1 MSQPNRSRLSLAFLV
16 FLVLLVSFAIL
27 LVFTLPMEAQVSS
40 GSLLGDV
47 RDDKG
52 ATVTGVS
59 IQVTNQDTGF
69 ARSATS
75 NAFGSYRI
83 DDLLPGSYAVFA
95 RHDGFES
102 VTTSPIFIEVNKKSR
117 LDFDLHVGE
126 SHETV
131 TVTTHAS
138 LLETEE
144 VSEGFLLGSSFIEA
158 LPLVGRNIIDL
169 VTIGPGAI
177 PRQLSGFT
185 HDINNDQ
192 QGNRGAV
199 ALNAPVNGTRSD
211 ENSYIVDG
219 GYDTDQNIRAI
230 SVIPLMETVA
240 EFRIQTSLA
249 PAEFEQSLGGVID
262 IVTKPGT
269 SKFHGNAFEFVR
281 NEATDASD
289 FFAVAGLPNGVF
301 RQNQYGGTLGGPLA
315 KSTFFFISYE
325 GLRNRTSEATQHL
338 VPDAAVRSGDFSGGS
353 MIFDPLTLTPQG
365 TRSPFPNNV
374 IPASRIDA
382 AAAKYLALYEPL
394 PNAPQLANGFD
405 YVDTTPNID
414 NSDNGSARIDRAWG
428 ERSHLFARYTINDER
443 SILAG
448 SFPALP
454 TVENTRA
461 QQAALGYTFAGASWV
476 NEAHL
481 SFMRL
486 RVVDLP
492 ENAFGANVL
501 ANLGITGLATSPFTY
516 GLPAITVDDYETV
529 QDSDNLPQTQRD
541 NTWYFSDSISR
552 TVGRHTWKAGFQ
564 FTHFTMAYVQ
574 SLFVRGN
581 FVFTGQYT
589 NDPNNPATTGDAFGD
604 FLLGYPGQTQRQV
617 GNAQAY
623 LRRDNYSGFI
633 QDDWRL
639 TPRITISAGLR
650 YEYFAPFSDDRGNL
664 LNLDYSTLP
673 NPPVLE
679 PVSTSTRPDYKNFA
693 PRIGLAARLPHWFGS
708 HDTVF
713 RAGYG
718 IYYSPEQ
725 AIEAYNL
732 VRNGVLNQLNE
743 PSGLAP
749 ILTFQNGFP
758 QTSSTGFPSY
768 YGVDKNAP
776 TPYAQQWSASIQH
789 ELPGNTLFEIAY
801 VGTKGTDLGLFRRFN
816 TPAQVEIGLDLPPRP
831 GDLQSLRTFPELG
844 TLYQDQHIANS
855 IYHSLQI
862 KAEKRF
868 THRLSFIASYVFSK
882 SIDDADGIVPGSY
895 ESFGA
900 QDERNLRLERGLSF
914 FDVRN
919 RLVGGFVYSIPP
931 APVWRHVL
939 SNWEVSGNLSFQSG
953 TPQNPVY
960 YSIDYANSG
969 TPNRPN
975 IVPGQ
980 SVLVP
985 PSQRSV
991 DQYYNLNA
999 FAPPAPYTFGDVGR
1013 NILPT
1018 PGAAVIDAALHRR
1031 FIIREGKTIEL
1042 RFETFNVANHT
1053 NLGIP
1058 LPYPD
1063 FGSQFGEFFSSGDP
1077 RRMQFALRFDF

>member
-1 MSQPNRSRLSLAFLV
+1 MPDSKRSRLHLALLLFL
-16 FLVLLVSFAIL
+16 SL
-27 LVFTLPMEAQVSS
+27 LVFCALVLVLALPMDAQVSS
-40 GSLLGDV
+40 GSLLGDA
-47 RDDKG
+47 RDEKG
-52 ATVTGVS
+52 AIIAGVA
-59 IQVTNQDTGF
+59 IQ
-69 ARSATS
+69 ATS
-75 NAFGSYRI
+75 NATGFVRGAVTNEVGSYRI
-83 DDLLPGSYAVFA
+83 DDLLPGAYTVTAQHPGFQAVT
-95 RHDGFES
+95 
-102 VTTSPIFIEVNKKSR
+102 VSPLFVELNKKSR
-117 LDFDLHVGE
+117 LDFDLHVGS
-126 SHETV
+126 SHDTV
-131 TVTTHAS
+131 TVTAHAS
-138 LLETEE
+138 PLETEE
-144 VSEGFLLGSSFIEA
+144 VSEGFLLGSNFIEA

-199 ALNAPVNGTRSD
+199 ALNAPVNGARSD
-211 ENSYIVDG
+211 ENTYIVDG
-219 GYDTDQNIRAI
+219 GYDTDLNVRAI
-230 SVIPLMETVA
+230 SVIPLMETVS

-269 SKFHGNAFEFVR
+269 SKFHGNAFEYLR

-289 FFAVAGLPNGVF
+289 FFAVAGLPSGVF
-301 RQNQYGGTLGGPLA
+301 RQNQYGGTLNGPLA
-315 KSTFFFISYE
+315 PSTFFFISYE

-338 VPDAAVRSGDFSGGS
+338 VPDAAVRGGNFNGGS
-353 MIFDPLTLTPQG
+353 IIYDPLTLTPQG
-365 TRSPFPNNV
+365 ARLPFPNNV
-374 IPASRIDA
+374 IPASRIDTA
-382 AAAKYLALYEPL
+382 TAKYLALYEPL
-394 PNAPQLANGFD
+394 PNTPLTNGFD
-405 YVDTTPNID
+405 YTDTTPNID
-414 NSDNGSARIDRAWG
+414 NSDNGSIRIDRAWG
-428 ERSHLFARYTINDER
+428 PRSHFFVRYTINDER

-454 TVENTRA
+454 TAENTRA
-461 QQAALGYTFAGASWV
+461 QQATIGHTFAGTSWV

-486 RVVDLP
+486 RVLDLP
-492 ENAFGANVL
+492 ENANGTNVL
-501 ANLGITGLATSPFTY
+501 ANLGITGLANTPFTY
-516 GLPAITVDDYETV
+516 GLPAITVSDYETV

-541 NTWYFSDSISR
+541 NTWYFSDSFSR
-552 TVGRHTWKAGFQ
+552 TIGRHTWKAGFQ
-564 FTHFTMAYVQ
+564 FTHFTMAYLQ

-581 FVFTGQYT
+581 FVFNGQYT
-589 NDPNNPATTGDAFGD
+589 NDPNNPNTTGDAFAD
-604 FLLGYPGQTQRQV
+604 FLLGYPAQTQRQV

-639 TPRITISAGLR
+639 TSRITISAGLR
-650 YEYFAPFSDDRGNL
+650 YEYFAPFSDDRGSL
-664 LNLDYSTLP
+664 LNLNYSTLP
-673 NPPVLE
+673 SPPALE
-679 PVSTSTRPDYKNFA
+679 PVSTSTNPQYKNFA
-693 PRIGLAARLPHWFGS
+693 PRIGVAARLPHWFGS

-718 IYYSPEQ
+718 LYYSPEQ
-725 AIEAYNL
+725 AIEADNL

-743 PSGLAP
+743 PSGSAP

-776 TPYAQQWSASIQH
+776 TPYAQQWSASLQH

-931 APVWRHVL
+931 ASFWRPVF
-939 SNWEVSGNLSFQSG
+939 SNWELSGNLSFQSG

-999 FAPPAPYTFGDVGR
+999 FAPPAPYTFGNAGR
-1013 NILPT
+1013 DILPT

-1031 FIIREGKTIEL
+1031 FIIREGKTIQL